1 MRKQINYTYFY
12 REEFKMARDFDNLDT
27 FPKILRDN
35 ALTFK
40 DKPSIREKEYG
51 VWQVIT
57 WGDFYNKA
65 LVLAKGFHSSGLK
78 RGDKLAIIGDNR
90 PNLYISIAAAQILGA
105 VPVPCY
111 QDSVADEIQYILD
124 HAEVKIAVV
133 ENQEQVDKLLEIKDR
148 LPILK
153 NIFYADPR
161 GLEQYNEKEIFS
173 LDVLLNNE
181 QAISLDLD
189 EEINKTSKDDISIM
203 LYTSGTTGRPKGVLL
218 SYNNIISLSSVACEI
233 ENTSPDDEV
242 VAYLPM
248 AWVGDNIFCVAQS
261 YIAGFCINCPES
273 RETLTIDMREI
284 GPTYYFAPPRVWEAM
299 LTQLMVRM
307 QDASQV
313 KLWVFNFFMSIAK
326 KWGNLILD
334 KKRVPITARIL
345 YGLGYFFIYGPLKNN
360 LGLTRVRMAYTAGEA
375 MGPDTFL
382 FYRSLG
388 INLKV
393 LYGQTEATV
402 FVSLHRDG
410 DVDPNTV
417 GPAFPGVDIKISN
430 GEVFYK
436 GPGVFKGY
444 YKNEEATKE
453 TIDKDGWVKTGDA
466 GVIDNNGHLKIIDRA
481 KDVGKLNSGKM
492 FAPKYIENK
501 LKFCGIIKEAVAF
514 GDNKDYVTCFVNID
528 LEAVASWAE
537 RNNVAYSGYI
547 DLAGQPAIYDLI
559 SKEIDKVNKDLS
571 QDPEL
576 YDSQIKRFLILHKEL
591 DADDGE
597 LTRTNKVRR
606 SLISDRYGELVNAFY
621 NNKDHC
627 FIETEVTFE
636 DGKKGSISADLK
648 IQDMNVY
655 DLKDKVA

>member
-1 MRKQINYTYFY
+1 MT
-12 REEFKMARDFDNLDT
+12 RDFVDLDT

-35 ALTFK
+35 AQTFK
-40 DKPSIREKEYG
+40 GRSSIREKEYG
-51 VWQVIT
+51 IWQIT
-57 WGDFYNKA
+57 TWDEFYNKA
-65 LVLAKGFHSSGLK
+65 VLLAEGFNSSGLK
-78 RGDKLAIIGDNR
+78 RGDKIAIIGDNR
-90 PNLYISIAAAQILGA
+90 PRLYLSIAAAQILGA

-111 QDSVADEIQYILD
+111 QDSVADEIQYILE

-133 ENQEQVDKLLEIKDR
+133 ENQEQVDKLLEIKNR
-148 LPILK
+148 LPLLK
-153 NIFYADPR
+153 NIFYDDSR
-161 GLEQYNEKEIFS
+161 GLEKYNEKEVLS
-173 LDVLLNNE
+173 LNLILNNK
-181 QAISLDLD
+181 QRINLDID
-189 EEINKTSKDDISIM
+189 QEINKASKDDIAIM

-218 SYNNIISLSSVACEI
+218 SYNNIISVTSVACEI
-233 ENTSPDDEV
+233 ENTNPNDEV
-242 VAYLPM
+242 IAYLPM

-261 YIAGFCINCPES
+261 YISGFCINCPES
-273 RETLTIDMREI
+273 RDTLTTDMREI
-284 GPTYYFAPPRVWEAM
+284 GPTYYFAPPRVWEGM

-307 QDASQV
+307 QDASKI
-313 KLWVFNFFMSIAK
+313 KLWTFNFFMNVAK
-326 KWGNLILD
+326 KWGNFILD
-334 KKRVPITARIL
+334 KKSVPVSARIL
-345 YGLGYFFIYGPLKNN
+345 YGLGYFLIYGPLKNN

-417 GPAFPGVDIKISN
+417 GPAFPGVDIKILD
-430 GEVFYK
+430 GEVYYK

-444 YKNEEATKE
+444 YKNENATKE
-453 TIDKDGWVKTGDA
+453 TIDKEGWVKTGDA
-466 GVIDNNGHLKIIDRA
+466 GVIDNKGHLKIIDRA

-514 GDNKDYVTCFVNID
+514 GDKKDFVTCFLNID

-547 DLAGQPAIYDLI
+547 DLASQSSVYDLI
-559 SKEIDKVNKDLS
+559 SKEIDKVNIDLS
-571 QDPEL
+571 EDLEL
-576 YDSQIKRFLILHKEL
+576 NNSQIKRFLILHKEL

-606 SLISDRYGELVNAFY
+606 GLISDRYGKLVDALY
-621 NNKDHC
+621 NNENHC
-627 FIETEVTFE
+627 YIETEVSFE

-648 IQDMNVY
+648 IQDMEVY

>member
-1 MRKQINYTYFY
+1 MP
-12 REEFKMARDFDNLDT
+12 RDYISLDT

-35 ALTFK
+35 SHVYK
-40 DKPSIREKEYG
+40 GKPSIREKEYG
-51 VWQVIT
+51 IWQSIT
-57 WGDFYNKA
+57 WDDFFNKA
-65 LVLAKGFHSSGLK
+65 LLLADGFKKKGLK
-78 RGDKLAIIGDNR
+78 RTDKIAIIGDNR
-90 PNLYISIAAAQILGA
+90 PNLYLSIAAAQILGA

-111 QDSVADEIQYILD
+111 QDSVADEIQYILE
-124 HAEVKIAVV
+124 HAEVKIAIV
-133 ENQEQVDKLLEIKDR
+133 ENQEQVDKLLEIQNR
-148 LPILK
+148 LPLL
-153 NIFYADPR
+153 NSIFYDDPR
-161 GLEQYNEKEIFS
+161 GLEKYNEKEVSS
-173 LDVLLNNE
+173 LAVILNNKE
-181 QAISLDLD
+181 STNINLD
-189 EEINKTSKDDISIM
+189 EEINKTSKDDIAIM

-218 SYNNIISLSSVACEI
+218 SYYNIISVTSVACEL
-233 ENTSPDDEV
+233 EKTTFNDEV

-261 YIAGFCINCPES
+261 YISGFCINCPES
-273 RETLTIDMREI
+273 RDTLTIDMREI
-284 GPTYYFAPPRVWEAM
+284 GPTYYFAPPRVWEGM

-307 QDASQV
+307 QDAAKI
-313 KLWVFNFFMSIAK
+313 KLWIFNYFMKIAK
-326 KWGNLILD
+326 KWGNAILD
-334 KKRVPITARIL
+334 NKNVPMTSRLL
-345 YGLGYFFIYGPLKNN
+345 YGLGYFLVYGPLKNN

-417 GPAFPGVDIKISN
+417 GPVFPGVDIKIED

-444 YKNEEATKE
+444 YKNEAATKE
-453 TIDKDGWVKTGDA
+453 TIDAKGWVKTGDA
-466 GVIDNNGHLKIIDRA
+466 GVIDSNGHLKIIDRA

-492 FAPKYIENK
+492 FAPKYLENK

-514 GDNKDYVTCFVNID
+514 GDNKNFVTCFVNID

-537 RNNVAYSGYI
+537 RNNIAYSGYI
-547 DLAGQPAIYDLI
+547 DLAAQPVIYDLI

-606 SLISDRYGELVNAFY
+606 SLISDRYGKLVKALY
-621 NNKDHC
+621 NNEDHC

-636 DGKKGSISADLK
+636 DGRKGSISADLK
-648 IQDMNVY
+648 IQDMDVY

>member
-1 MRKQINYTYFY
+1 MT
-12 REEFKMARDFDNLDT
+12 RDYGVLNT
-27 FPKILRDN
+27 FPKILRNN
-35 ALTFK
+35 AEVYS
-40 DKPSIREKEYG
+40 DRPCIREKEYG
-51 VWQVIT
+51 IWQT
-57 WGDFYNKA
+57 MSWSTFYQNAKILA
-65 LVLAKGFHSSGLK
+65 LSLKENGLK
-78 RGDKLAIIGDNR
+78 RGDKISIIGDNR
-90 PNLYISIAAAQILGA
+90 PNLYLTIAAAQLLGA
-105 VPVPCY
+105 IPVPCY
-111 QDSVADEIQYILD
+111 QDSVADELQYILE

-133 ENQEQVDKLLEIKDR
+133 EDQEQVDKVLEIIDK
-148 LPILK
+148 LPKL
-153 NIFYADPR
+153 NTIFFDDPR
-161 GLEQYNEKEIFS
+161 GLEDYNNTEIKS
-173 LDVLLNNE
+173 LREVLNKRENLDYSWLESEINNTGK
-181 QAISLDLD
+181 
-189 EEINKTSKDDISIM
+189 EEIAVM

-218 SYNNIISLSSVACEI
+218 SYHNIISVTSHACEI
-233 ENTSPDDEV
+233 EKTDVKDEV

-261 YIAGFCINCPES
+261 YISGFCLNCPES
-273 RETLTIDMREI
+273 RDTLPIDLREI

-299 LTQLMVRM
+299 LTQVMVRM
-307 QDASQV
+307 QDAAKL
-313 KLWVFNFFMSIAK
+313 KLWVFNYFMDVAK
-326 KWGNLILD
+326 KWGNNILD
-334 KKRVPITARIL
+334 KKPVPFYGRIL
-345 YGLGYFFIYGPLKNN
+345 YALGYLMVYGPLKNN

-417 GPAFPGVDIKISN
+417 GPAFPGVEIKIEN
-430 GEVFYK
+430 GEVMYK
-436 GPGVFKGY
+436 GPGVFQGY
-444 YKNEEATKE
+444 YKNEKATKE
-453 TIDKDGWVKTGDA
+453 TVNSEGWVKTGDA
-466 GVIDNNGHLKIIDRA
+466 GVIDKKGHLKIIDRA

-514 GDNKDYVTCFVNID
+514 GDNKDFVTCFINID

-547 DLAGQPAIYDLI
+547 DLAGQERVYELI
-559 SKEIDKVNKDLS
+559 SKEILKVNKDLS
-571 QDPEL
+571 KDEEL
-576 YDSQIKRFLILHKEL
+576 FESQIKRFLILHKEL

-606 SLISDRYGELVNAFY
+606 GLISDRYGKLVEALYSENE
-621 NNKDHC
+621 KC

-636 DGKKGSISADLK
+636 DGRKGSISADLK
-648 IQDMNVY
+648 IMDLNVY
-655 DLKDKVA
+655 AAESITT

>member
-1 MRKQINYTYFY
+1 MN
-12 REEFKMARDFDNLDT
+12 RDFVALDT

-35 ALTFK
+35 AKVFK
-40 DKPSIREKEYG
+40 GRPSVREKEYG
-51 VWQVIT
+51 IWQIT
-57 WGDFYNKA
+57 TWDEFYNKA
-65 LVLAKGFHSSGLK
+65 LLLAKGFYASGLR
-78 RGDKLAIIGDNR
+78 RGDKIAIIGDNR
-90 PNLYISIAAAQILGA
+90 PSLYLSIASAQILGA
-105 VPVPCY
+105 IPVPCY
-111 QDSVADEIQYILD
+111 QDSVASEIQYILE
-124 HAEVKIAVV
+124 HAEAKLAVV
-133 ENQEQVDKLLEIKDR
+133 ENQEQVDKLLEIKEK
-148 LPILK
+148 LPLLK
-153 NIFYADPR
+153 NIFYGDPR
-161 GLEQYNEKEIFS
+161 GLEKYDEKEIFS
-173 LDVLLNNE
+173 LG
-181 QAISLDLD
+181 AILDKDMEINLDLD
-189 EEINKTSKDDISIM
+189 QEIDKTAKDDISIM

-218 SYNNIISLSSVACEI
+218 SYNNIVSVTSVACEM
-233 ENTSPDDEV
+233 EKTTPNDEV

-273 RETLTIDMREI
+273 RETLNLDMREI
-284 GPTYYFAPPRVWEAM
+284 GPTYYFAPPRVWEGM

-307 QDASQV
+307 QDASKI
-313 KLWVFNFFMSIAK
+313 KLWAFNYFMNIAK
-326 KWGNLILD
+326 KWGNPILD
-334 KKRVPITARIL
+334 KKSVPITARVL
-345 YGLGYFFIYGPLKNN
+345 YGLGYFLIYGPLKNN
-360 LGLTRVRMAYTAGEA
+360 LGLTRVRIAYTAGEA

-417 GPAFPGVDIKISN
+417 GPAFPGVDIKIAD

-444 YKNEEATKE
+444 YKNEDATKE
-453 TIDKDGWVKTGDA
+453 TIDKEGWVRTGDA

-481 KDVGKLNSGKM
+481 KDVGKLNSGNM

-501 LKFCGIIKEAVAF
+501 LKFSGIIKEAVAF
-514 GDNKDYVTCFVNID
+514 GDKKDFVTCFINID

-547 DLAGQPAIYDLI
+547 DLTGQLSVYDLI
-559 SKEIDKVNKDLS
+559 AKEIDKVNRDLS
-571 QDPEL
+571 QDTEL
-576 YDSQIKRFLILHKEL
+576 NDSQIKRFLVLHKEL

-606 SLISDRYGELVNAFY
+606 GLISERYGVLVDAFY
-621 NNKDHC
+621 NNKNNC

-636 DGKKGSISADLK
+636 DGRKGSISADLK
-648 IQDMNVY
+648 IKDMDIY
-655 DLKDKVA
+655 DLKDQVT

>member
-1 MRKQINYTYFY
+1 MP
-12 REEFKMARDFDNLDT
+12 RDYISLDT

-35 ALTFK
+35 ALIFK
-40 DKPSIREKEYG
+40 GKPSIREKEYG
-51 VWQVIT
+51 IWQPIS
-57 WGDFYNKA
+57 WDNFFNKA
-65 LVLAKGFHSSGLK
+65 LLLADGFRKKGLK
-78 RGDKLAIIGDNR
+78 RTDKIAIIGDNR
-90 PNLYISIAAAQILGA
+90 PNLYLSIAAAQILGA

-111 QDSVADEIQYILD
+111 QDSVADEIQYILE
-124 HAEVKIAVV
+124 HAEVKIAIV
-133 ENQEQVDKLLEIKDR
+133 ENQEQVDKLLEIKNR
-148 LPILK
+148 LPLL
-153 NIFYADPR
+153 NSIFYDDPR
-161 GLEQYNEKEIFS
+161 GLEKYNEKEVFS
-173 LDVLLNNE
+173 LAVILNNKE
-181 QAISLDLD
+181 STNINLD
-189 EEINKTSKDDISIM
+189 EEINKTSKDDIAIM

-218 SYNNIISLSSVACEI
+218 SYYNIISVTSVACEL
-233 ENTSPDDEV
+233 EKTTFNDEV

-261 YIAGFCINCPES
+261 YISGFCINCPES
-273 RETLTIDMREI
+273 RDTLTIDMREI
-284 GPTYYFAPPRVWEAM
+284 GPTYYFAPPRVWEGM

-307 QDASQV
+307 QDAAKI
-313 KLWVFNFFMSIAK
+313 KLWIFNYFMKIAK
-326 KWGNLILD
+326 KWGNAILD
-334 KKRVPITARIL
+334 NKNVPITSRLL
-345 YGLGYFFIYGPLKNN
+345 YGLGYFLVYGPLKNN

-417 GPAFPGVDIKISN
+417 GPVFPGVDIKIED

-444 YKNEEATKE
+444 YKNEAATKE
-453 TIDKDGWVKTGDA
+453 TVDAKGWVKTGDA
-466 GVIDNNGHLKIIDRA
+466 GVIDSNGHLKIIDRA

-492 FAPKYIENK
+492 FAPKYLENK

-514 GDNKDYVTCFVNID
+514 GNNKDFVTCFVNID

-537 RNNVAYSGYI
+537 RNNIAYSGYI
-547 DLAGQPAIYDLI
+547 DLAAQPVIYDLI

-606 SLISDRYGELVNAFY
+606 SLISDRYGKLVKALY
-621 NNKDHC
+621 NNEEHC

-636 DGKKGSISADLK
+636 DGRKGSISADLK
-648 IQDMNVY
+648 IQDMDVY

>member
-1 MRKQINYTYFY
+1 MT
-12 REEFKMARDFDNLDT
+12 RDFVALDT

-35 ALTFK
+35 AAIFK
-40 DKPSIREKEYG
+40 GRPSIREKEYG
-51 VWQVIT
+51 IWQIT
-57 WGDFYNKA
+57 TWNNFFDKALLLAEGFYN
-65 LVLAKGFHSSGLK
+65 SGLR
-78 RGDKLAIIGDNR
+78 RGDKIAIIGDNR
-90 PNLYISIAAAQILGA
+90 PNLYLAIASAQILGA
-105 VPVPCY
+105 IPVPCY
-111 QDSVADEIQYILD
+111 QDSVADEIQYILE
-124 HAEVKIAVV
+124 HAEAKLAVV
-133 ENQEQVDKLLEIKDR
+133 ENQEQVDKLLEIKEK
-148 LPILK
+148 LPLLK
-153 NIFYADPR
+153 NIFYSDPR
-161 GLEQYNEKEIFS
+161 GLEKYNEKIVFS
-173 LDVLLNNE
+173 LETILKNSKEIDV
-181 QAISLDLD
+181 DLD
-189 EEINKTSKDDISIM
+189 QEINKTSKDDISIM

-218 SYNNIISLSSVACEI
+218 SYNNIISVTSVACEI
-233 ENTSPDDEV
+233 EKTNPDDEV

-261 YIAGFCINCPES
+261 YISGFCINCPES
-273 RETLTIDMREI
+273 RDTLTLDMREI
-284 GPTYYFAPPRVWEAM
+284 GPTYYFAPPRVWEGM

-307 QDASQV
+307 QDASKV
-313 KLWVFNFFMSIAK
+313 KLWVFNFFMKTAK

-334 KKRVPITARIL
+334 KEKVPFAARML
-345 YGLGYFFIYGPLKNN
+345 YGLGYFLIYGPLKNN

-417 GPAFPGVDIKISN
+417 GPAFPGVNIKITD

-453 TIDKDGWVKTGDA
+453 TIDKEGWVKTGDA
-466 GVIDNNGHLKIIDRA
+466 GVIDSNGHLKIIDRA
-481 KDVGKLNSGKM
+481 KDVGKLNSGNM

-514 GDNKDYVTCFVNID
+514 GDNKDFVTCFINID

-547 DLAGQPAIYDLI
+547 DLAGQSTVYNLI
-559 SKEIDKVNKDLS
+559 ASEIDKVNRDLS
-571 QDPEL
+571 QDTEL
-576 YDSQIKRFLILHKEL
+576 NDSQIKRFLILHKEL

-606 SLISDRYGELVNAFY
+606 GLISERYGMLVDAFY
-621 NNKDHC
+621 NKENHC

-636 DGKKGSISADLK
+636 DGRKGSISADLK

-655 DLKDKVA
+655 DLKDQVA